1 MFCHFYNTG
10 FPLRFA
16 VRQPGLHAKTTLQI
30 RAVMQGSVIHCDALA
45 HTQETVT
52 AARHKGIWSIR
63 AVVMRRSAVVHVQ
76 IQAISFPH
84 SREGNDLSIA
94 GVFNDIGERF
104 LDYTICR

>member
-10 FPLRFA
+10 FLLRFA
-16 VRQPGLHAKTTLQI
+16 VRQPSLHAKTTLQI
-30 RAVMQGSVIHCDALA
+30 RAVMQGSAIHCDALA

-52 AARHKGIWSIR
+52 AARNKGIWSIR
-63 AVVMRRSAVVHVQ
+63 AVVHVQ